1 LLRLNEAA
9 RPGSCYRGGLHNAAG
24 DLVLSCRQHR
34 KMLTSRAGFTMIEL
48 MVVVVIIA
56 ILALMAVPSFQDQI
70 VRDQIN
76 KALPLADI
84 AKTPA
89 AVSWATLQSFPADN
103 AAAGL
108 PPAEKI
114 VNDAINSVAVQDGAV
129 HITFGNRANG
139 VITGKILSLRAAVVE
154 DAPVVPVTWVC
165 GYAEAPDKMTLHG
178 QNRTNIPASF
188 LPFACR
194 SRAANK

>member
-1 LLRLNEAA
+1 MQHM
-9 RPGSCYRGGLHNAAG
+9 RP
-24 DLVLSCRQHR
+24 
-34 KMLTSRAGFTMIEL
+34 RADMQRFFCATRAQTPGFTLVEL
-48 MVVVVIIA
+48 LVVMTIIA
-56 ILALMAVPSFQDQI
+56 ILALLAAPGFQDQI
-70 VRDQIN
+70 IRDQIA

-84 AKTPA
+84 AKPPNA
-89 AVSWATLQSFPADN
+89 ASWTALQDFPHDN

-108 PPAEKI
+108 PPANKI
-114 VNDAINSVAVQDGAV
+114 VSDAVSAVAVQDGAI

-178 QNRTNIPASF
+178 QNQTNIPANF

-194 SRAANK
+194 SRAK